1 MMCAAPAPGLPRRS
15 WLDVRLPDGEKCWLL
30 AVLVCQWFAFSY
42 LMIKHHVLINDTAG
56 FASYYLDMWRSL
68 HQDGSIAWWWP
79 GAEGGFP
86 SYIYA
91 AIGDINGKAPHFV
104 FCSLIFYVAGLL
116 HLKITSF
123 MWCYT
128 VYFSLII
135 PFCFTL
141 AAYYAARQLL
151 FTAWS
156 RIYVVIAAAFSPAVF
171 FSLTDIGLS
180 EPAIYLLVLVGA
192 SAAFLRK
199 PSPASFWL
207 FVVAVAALGLAGG
220 YTALISTAFLL
231 AALFFSVILT
241 RDSRQLLVAALRV
254 PSTLE
259 WIVALVVVLS
269 SLLPGAV
276 AVLDSRV
283 LNRAGDG
290 LYFSDLLRH
299 FPPGNPLEI
308 LFASVPFVN
317 MNWIHDEFVPI
328 PLPTRAVSYEYINL
342 MVVPLAI
349 IGLLYGRRP
358 YRIPLLLLAFVLPM
372 VVVLNNG
379 SPFTGMLLSLP
390 SPFQSMRHLGDAY
403 MRSGGFFPLIFAG
416 AFGVEA
422 LALNYSQARRIAP
435 WLVMAMTI
443 IAIAT
448 SVANSAN
455 HAMFTGIP
463 VGLLL
468 TLGICMTISLIWLR
482 DPEMPSAVKILLV
495 LALVDGSTFAYWH
508 VSRYL
513 VLQFQEG
520 KADTLP
526 IDHHVKGLIQSKQK
540 SGLIQRG
547 VDLKQLPAPRLFYA
561 VRSVAEVTPADFQSA
576 NQPSGS
582 SLAVSADGA
591 GELGSELSTQS
602 PGESG
607 NGSVTAIDSGANRQ
621 EYRVVSPR
629 PAVLFVPTLDI
640 KGWRAT
646 VNGHSERIVNALGAF
661 MAVPVPAGPSIVTME
676 FQPRAFAAGLAF
688 AYLSF
693 MIAIGLAL
701 GVRVELASAI
711 GRLGGWSRYLRRP

>member
-15 WLDVRLPDGEKCWLL
+15 WLNLRLPDGELCWLF
-30 AVLVCQWFAFSY
+30 VILVCQWFALSY
-42 LMIKHHVLINDTAG
+42 LMIKHQVLINDTAG
-56 FASYYLDMWRSL
+56 FASYYVDMWRSL

-79 GAEGGFP
+79 GGEGGFP

-128 VYFSLII
+128 FYFSLIV

-141 AAYYAARQLL
+141 AAYYAARQL
-151 FTAWS
+151 FFNVWS
-156 RIYVVIAAAFSPAVF
+156 RIYVVIAAAFSPAVLL
-171 FSLTDIGLS
+171 SLTDIGLS
-180 EPAIYLLVLVGA
+180 EPTIYLLILVGA

-199 PSPASFWL
+199 PAVSSFWL
-207 FVVAVAALGLAGG
+207 CVVAVVALGLTGG
-220 YTALISTAFLL
+220 YTALISTALL
-231 AALFFSVILT
+231 LVALFLAVVLT
-241 RDSRQLLVAALRV
+241 LDSRQLLIEALRV
-254 PSTLE
+254 PSTLD
-259 WIVALVVVLS
+259 WIVALLIVLS
-269 SLLPGAV
+269 SLVPGV
-276 AVLDSRV
+276 IAVLDSRV

-290 LYFSDLLRH
+290 LYFSDLLRQ

-308 LFASVPFVN
+308 LFASVPSVN
-317 MNWIHDEFVPI
+317 MNWIHNEFVPI

-342 MVVPLAI
+342 LAVPLAI
-349 IGLLYGRRP
+349 IGLLYGRKS

-390 SPFQSMRHLGDAY
+390 SPFQTMRHLGDAY
-403 MRSGGFFPLIFAG
+403 IRSGGFLPLIFAG

-422 LALNYSQARRIAP
+422 LALNHSEARRIAP

-443 IAIAT
+443 VAVAA
-448 SVANSAN
+448 SVANSAD
-455 HAMFTGIP
+455 HAIFTGIP

-482 DPEMPSAVKILLV
+482 DPETPGAVKILLV
-495 LALVDGSTFAYWH
+495 LAFVDGSTFAYWH
-508 VSRYL
+508 VSRFL
-513 VLQFQEG
+513 VLQYQEG

-540 SGLIQRG
+540 SELIQRG
-547 VDLKQLPAPRLFYA
+547 VDLKQLPGPRLFYT
-561 VRSVAEVTPADFQSA
+561 VRPATEVTPADFQSA
-576 NQPSGS
+576 NLSSAS
-582 SLAVSADGA
+582 SLAVSGDGA
-591 GELGSELSTQS
+591 GELKSELSTLSQ
-602 PGESG
+602 GESG
-607 NGSVTAIDSGANRQ
+607 DGAVTVMDVGANRR

-629 PAVLFVPTLDI
+629 SGVLFVPTLDI

-661 MAVPVPAGPSIVTME
+661 MAVPVPAGPSVVTMD

-688 AYLSF
+688 AYLAF
-693 MIAIGLAL
+693 MIAIGLAF
-701 GVRVELASAI
+701 GMRAKFATTI
-711 GRLGGWSRYLRRP
+711 GWLRGWPRYMRRP